1 MIKKKFLPHEEILP
15 LIVPDTEN
23 VEQALHVLNE
33 QGLQILL
40 VIDSDKKL
48 VGIVTDSDLRRAV
61 LQGVQLSDR
70 VDKLM
75 QKKYKSVGYNDWLS
89 NPRIGDPSGYNHIP
103 VLSDGSQIAGLL
115 IATSLLD
122 EQHKEVPIIDTP
134 VVIMAG
140 GMGSRLAPFTNILP
154 KPMLPVGDSTVLE
167 KILESFY
174 KQGFREFYVIVNHKK
189 ELIKAYFRD
198 TALPFNLTFVEE
210 TQPLGTAGGL
220 SLLAGKLLETFILSN
235 ADIISDV
242 NFLKAIEWHVGNNA
256 FATIISV
263 EKLTS
268 IPYGTVKSAKNGK
281 VLSISEKPEIKHQII
296 SGLYIFDKQIL
307 DHIPSNKPIDM
318 DHLLRNLMG
327 KRQSVM
333 TYNVASN
340 WLDMGE
346 FSEYREFLKFFG
358 AQN

>member
-1 MIKKKFLPHEEILP
+1 M
-15 LIVPDTEN
+15 
-23 VEQALHVLNE
+23 
-33 QGLQILL
+33 
-40 VIDSDKKL
+40 
-48 VGIVTDSDLRRAV
+48 
-61 LQGVQLSDR
+61 
-70 VDKLM
+70 
-75 QKKYKSVGYNDWLS
+75 
-89 NPRIGDPSGYNHIP
+89 
-103 VLSDGSQIAGLL
+103 
-115 IATSLLD
+115 
-122 EQHKEVPIIDTP
+122 
-134 VVIMAG
+134 
-140 GMGSRLAPFTNILP
+140 
-154 KPMLPVGDSTVLE
+154 
-167 KILESFY
+167 
-174 KQGFREFYVIVNHKK
+174 IVNHKK

-327 KRQSVM
+327 ERQSVM